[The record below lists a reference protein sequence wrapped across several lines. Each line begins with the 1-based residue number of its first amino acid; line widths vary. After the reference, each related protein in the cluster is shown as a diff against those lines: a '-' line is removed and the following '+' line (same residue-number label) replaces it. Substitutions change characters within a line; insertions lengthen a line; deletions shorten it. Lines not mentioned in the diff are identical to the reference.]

1 MTMTTT
7 FADLGVP
14 DDLVAVLAKAGI
26 TTPFPIQSAVIPDA
40 IAGRDVCGRAP
51 TGSGKTIAFGLP
63 MMATVGKG
71 RPAHPRALVLAP
83 TRELAEQIARE
94 LIPRGKT
101 RRRFVGVVY
110 GGVGYGGQIQAM
122 RRGVDVLVAC
132 PGRLLDLIEQRHVDL
147 SEIEIAVIDEA
158 DRMADMGFLPD
169 VKRILGMTPPA
180 RRTWMFSATLDGAV
194 GVLTKQFQRDPVR
207 HDVGEAGDTHG
218 NARHFFWKVG
228 ADERPQHTA
237 AAITAS
243 APAIVFCRTRHGADR
258 LTKRL
263 GQLGVRAV
271 AIHGG
276 RSQAQRMNALRG
288 FSDGRVQALVAT
300 DVAARGIHVDGVA
313 TVIHFDPPE
322 DAKAYLH
329 RSGRTA
335 RAGAPGVVL
344 SLVSDQTAGAVR
356 NLQKSMG
363 LDAPIGRPDA
373 AGLTGPGHRIDPEV
387 RPRPKVTTGPRPRA
401 HAGKNRR
408 RTRKPGHQ
416 YWG

>member
-1 MTMTTT
+1 MS
-7 FADLGVP
+7 GP
-14 DDLVAVLAKAGI
+14 S
-26 TTPFPIQSAVIPDA
+26 TPLRRS
-40 IAGRDVCGRAP
+40 
-51 TGSGKTIAFGLP
+51 
-63 MMATVGKG
+63 
-71 RPAHPRALVLAP
+71 PR
-83 TRELAEQIARE
+83 
-94 LIPRGKT
+94 
-101 RRRFVGVVY
+101 
-110 GGVGYGGQIQAM
+110 
-122 RRGVDVLVAC
+122 
-132 PGRLLDLIEQRHVDL
+132 
-147 SEIEIAVIDEA
+147 S
-158 DRMADMGFLPD
+158 
-169 VKRILGMTPPA
+169 
-180 RRTWMFSATLDGAV
+180 S
-194 GVLTKQFQRDPVR
+194 
-207 HDVGEAGDTHG
+207 
-218 NARHFFWKVG
+218 
-228 ADERPQHTA
+228 
-237 AAITAS
+237 
-243 APAIVFCRTRHGADR
+243 PAIVFCRTRHGADR

-276 RSQAQRMNALRG
+276 RSQAQRTHALRG

-387 RPRPKVTTGPRPRA
+387 RPRPKVTTGPRTRA